1 MPQIIPI
8 RDLKNTGAISQ
19 LCRESEE
26 PIYITKNGYGDMV
39 IMSMKMYEEMLYM
52 QSVYSRLAE
61 SEADIASGK
70 KSNAKASL
78 KRIREKHNV

>member
-1 MPQIIPI
+1 
-8 RDLKNTGAISQ
+8 
-19 LCRESEE
+19 
-26 PIYITKNGYGDMV
+26 MV
-39 IMSMKMYEEMLYM
+39 IMSMKMYEDMLYM